1 MATTKGVLNAQDVEF
16 SPSVLELMKK
26 LERDNENGD
35 LTALKDSVTSQ
46 QAIRSSRNSPRE
58 MVTREVTDS
67 PAAKVVRDYVQ
78 SPEVVALPKDDGSAL
93 TGKNKSYQN
102 ETPGIVGSIRVDE
115 SFHKEQ
121 SIRCTPMN
129 PWYLSNGLPSFAKKS
144 SKRTFIEFMQPTN
157 ECISDSSST
166 PSILVPPIETDGKT
180 NNKVILETSI
190 LSNAIKS
197 ETKKNQEFMSFL
209 ESVITKI

>member
-1 MATTKGVLNAQDVEF
+1 MTMTKGALSAQDVEF

-26 LERDNENGD
+26 LERNEHGS

-46 QAIRSSRNSPRE
+46 QTIRSNRNSPRE
-58 MVTREVTDS
+58 VVTQTVSDS
-67 PAAKVVRDYVQ
+67 PAAKVARDSVQ
-78 SPEVVALPKDDGSAL
+78 SPEVFALPKDENIIL
-93 TGKNKSYQN
+93 TGKNNSDQN

-144 SKRTFIEFMQPTN
+144 SKRTFIEFIEPNN
-157 ECISDSSST
+157 ECISDSSSAS
-166 PSILVPPIETDGKT
+166 SILVPSIDTNGKA
-180 NNKVILETSI
+180 NDKVIHETSI
-190 LSNAIKS
+190 LTNAIKS
-197 ETKKNQEFMSFL
+197 ESKKNQEFMNFL
-209 ESVITKI
+209 ENIITKI